1 MKHQILLGFAL
12 FAAVLLWPGC
22 DDEVVPPSCSLNV
35 PTVPFSDGSCEPV
48 PLYLNDLAN
57 NQEGSFPTLPID
69 CVPGT
74 KSRIV
79 RLNPSSDGELFLHLY
94 VGIPAEITYQVFGAD
109 CEENISALTSCL
121 TSKAIAISEP
131 INDGSDFE
139 DVYVY
144 ISYELFTTPRY
155 DNYTLA
161 PSNFIAVA
169 SYDNLPEPPPNRPGI
184 SYNRGGEG
192 PEFIDFSCDDRF
204 FQRLIITACNSAADV
219 RNWGEEL
226 GLPLSEECVGDGAT
240 VLALDVPAG
249 MNPNAIGGEGAL
261 GGADKPLT
269 NPRRPKQDST
279 DFIVEPDYAITVSSF
294 GNGLYQS
301 DEDCSSNGQFGIED
315 LCFKPSPEVFECL
328 RFEPGKGSTQS
339 GGDVVMVTMIDSGVA
354 TESVWSSL
362 WAQYLYRNG
371 PENKF
376 LVNGS
381 LGYDFIRGDSTPDD
395 EIGHGTAT
403 GGTVIGGYNGEA
415 PLTVVH
421 NKIFGSQNLA
431 TYYGALLAINSAIDT
446 ESDIINMSWGIIQ
459 DNPPIA
465 LECAM
470 RRADSKG
477 IIVITSAG
485 NENAPLDMIPQWP
498 AAFSEASYKLDNM
511 LTVGSMTYPDFD
523 ISEDPVK
530 TFFSSFSS
538 NLVDVSAYLTSA
550 SPDRNGASQDEV
562 VFIAGTS
569 ISAPMVT
576 RSVAGF
582 VGANNNGDLED
593 WRGAFLR
600 RSIPLRDNN
609 QVVDG
614 NYLPICA
621 EFE

>member
-22 DDEVVPPSCSLNV
+22 DDEVVPPACDLDV
-35 PTVPFSDGSCEPV
+35 PTVPFSDGSCEPN
-48 PLYLNDLAN
+48 PLYLDDLASE
-57 NQEGSFPTLPID
+57 QGGSFPALPID
-69 CVPGT
+69 CVSGT
-74 KSRIV
+74 NSRIV

-94 VGIPAEITYQVFGAD
+94 VGIPATITYQVFGAD

-144 ISYELFTTPRY
+144 IGYELFTTPRY
-155 DNYTLA
+155 ANYTLT
-161 PSNFIAVA
+161 SDNFIAVA
-169 SYDNLPEPPPNRPGI
+169 SYDNLPEPPPNSPGI
-184 SYNRGGEG
+184 NYKRDGEG
-192 PEFIDFSCDDRF
+192 PEFIDFSCDQRF
-204 FQRLIITACNSAADV
+204 FQRLIITACNPAADV

-226 GLPLSEECVGDGAT
+226 GLPLSEECVGDGASI
-240 VLALDVPAG
+240 VALDVPAG
-249 MNPNAIGGEGAL
+249 MNPNSIGGEGAL

-294 GNGLYQS
+294 GNGLFQV
-301 DEDCSSNGQFGIED
+301 DEDCTTNGQFGIED

-328 RFEPGKGSTQS
+328 RFEPGIGSAQNES
-339 GGDVVMVTMIDSGVA
+339 KAMVVTMIDSG
-354 TESVWSSL
+354 TETDGI
-362 WAQYLYRNG
+362 WAELFSQYRYLNG

-376 LVNGS
+376 LVNGA
-381 LGYDFIRGDSTPDD
+381 LGYDFIRGDFTPDD

-403 GGTVIGGYNGEA
+403 SGTVIGGYEGAA
-415 PLTVVH
+415 PLTIVH
-421 NKIFGSQNLA
+421 NKIFGSQDLA

-459 DNPPIA
+459 ENPPLA

-470 RRADSKG
+470 RRADSQG

-498 AAFSEASYKLDNM
+498 AAFSDASYKLDNM

-523 ISEDPVK
+523 INEAPVK
-530 TFFSSFSS
+530 ALFSSFSG

-550 SPDRNGASQDEV
+550 SPDRNGTSQEEV

-582 VGANNNGDLED
+582 VGANNKGDLEA
-593 WRGAFLR
+593 WRSRFLR
-600 RSIPLRDNN
+600 KSLPLQENN
-609 QVVDG
+609 QVEDG
-614 NYLPICA
+614 NFLPICPD
-621 EFE
+621 FE